1 MNIENQKIS
10 PFKGFLPVC
19 FLKFVNGFQVKRDS
33 AMIVRRATMED
44 SYLIATYLLLAMED
58 IVYKFIGEKDY
69 QKAKGFLAYFAEREN
84 NQYSYQ
90 NCWVAED
97 EGKVV
102 AAANIYDG
110 ARLVELRMPIVQY
123 LKTQF
128 NRDFIPEDETQSGEY
143 YIDTLGVNPNQQG
156 KGIGLRMLQFMIDE
170 YVNKQHQTLGLLV
183 DEENPA
189 AKKLYLKLGFRPVG
203 TKVLVGKSMEHLQ
216 LGKVRPK

>member
-1 MNIENQKIS
+1 
-10 PFKGFLPVC
+10 
-19 FLKFVNGFQVKRDS
+19 
-33 AMIVRRATMED
+33 MIVRRATMED

-58 IVYKFIGEKDY
+58 IVYKFIGERDY
-69 QKAKGFLAYFAEREN
+69 QKAKRFLAYFAEREN

-123 LKTQF
+123 LKIQF
-128 NRDFIPEDETQSGEY
+128 NMDFIPEDETQSGEY

-156 KGIGLRMLQFMIDE
+156 KGIGSRMLQFMIDE